1 MGDSAGAHNLGLY
14 TCICTNPAYA
24 ANFDFAPPKDFVPTA
39 IALNCGAFRI
49 DTSKKDLTTEL
60 MADFLPEGGTP
71 RELALIQVADYVTDR
86 YPPVFV
92 MTATEDFLKDQPPIM
107 VEKLMEVEV
116 PFMCRYYG
124 DKEKRLPHVFH
135 LDMRSADAKLCNDEE
150 CEFFRKFC

>member
-71 RELALIQVADYVTDR
+71 VNL
-86 YPPVFV
+86 
-92 MTATEDFLKDQPPIM
+92 
-107 VEKLMEVEV
+107 
-116 PFMCRYYG
+116 
-124 DKEKRLPHVFH
+124 
-135 LDMRSADAKLCNDEE
+135 RSSGWPTM
-150 CEFFRKFC
+150 